1 MLMMKL
7 LAVLITIF
15 LVGCASVQE
24 KKPDHPV
31 KELKKES
38 VKKEKV
44 VVPEKVTAIT
54 PEVLYLL
61 MTAEI
66 AGQRKQYGVALE
78 GYLQAAKHVD
88 DPQIAERAAK
98 IGLFLKDTK
107 KTDEAVSLWLKRDE
121 KNLSARKIAILSALR
136 GSDKDKAVK
145 HLGRVLDDDPAG
157 FESTIMEVL
166 QILEKEGNTEFVSDV
181 MEEVAVQHPNQSGV
195 LYVQALLAGQ
205 LKRQD
210 VAITKVNAALLVQ
223 PGWEKA
229 LILRAQLAAQKGDL
243 SLAKKDL
250 ESILEKNPDNVRV
263 QKMFAQILVKE
274 ENFDGALEVY
284 RKISDANPEDGDA
297 QFSMALV
304 YLQQEKDEE
313 AIDVLESL
321 VNKPGWDAPASF
333 YLGRIEYKK
342 ENYNKALV
350 WFDKVTQGP
359 FEYEASM
366 IAISMLLKQK
376 EYAEAENRIEKIS
389 KKFPKQKS
397 NTQLL
402 KAELYSSQKEFQKAY
417 DVLSKGLKEFPGQR
431 DLLYTRALIAEKLDK
446 LEVVEKD
453 LLQVLQQDPNDAN
466 ALNAL
471 GYTLADRTDRYE
483 DAEKYLLRALKL
495 KPDEAVIIDSLGWLR
510 FKQEKFKEALDYL
523 ESAYEKQAE
532 NEIAAHIVE
541 VLWAMGKK
549 DEAKNLFDK
558 VYEKA
563 PDDEYLLKTQRLFNN
578 VK

>member
-7 LAVLITIF
+7 LAVLITMF

-24 KKPDHPV
+24 KEPDHPV
-31 KELKKES
+31 KELKKER

-136 GSDKDKAVK
+136 GSDKDNAVK
-145 HLGRVLDDDPAG
+145 HLGKVLKDDPAG
-157 FESTIMEVL
+157 FEPTIMEVL

-181 MEEVAVQHPNQSGV
+181 MEEVSVQHPNQSGV

-210 VAITKVNAALLVQ
+210 VAITKVNAALAVQ
-223 PGWEKA
+223 PDWEKA

-243 SLAKKDL
+243 GLAKKDL
-250 ESILEKNPDNVRV
+250 NRVLEKNPENERV
-263 QKMFAQILVKE
+263 QKMLAQILVKE
-274 ENFDGALEVY
+274 ENFDGALQIY
-284 RKISDANPEDGDA
+284 QKISEANPEDGDA

-304 YLQQEKDEE
+304 YLQQEKDDE

-366 IAISMLLKQK
+366 VAISMLLKQK
-376 EYAEAENRIEKIS
+376 EYAEAESRIEKIA

-402 KAELYSSQKEFQKAY
+402 KAELYSSQKDYQKAY
-417 DVLSKGLKEFPGQR
+417 DVLSNGLKEFPGQR

-510 FKQEKFKEALDYL
+510 FKQGKFKEALDYL

-558 VYEKA
+558 VYKKA
-563 PDDEYLLKTQRLFNN
+563 PDDEFLLKTQRLFNN